1 MKSNLITRAGW
12 HKLDQELKYLWKI
25 KRPEVTQAV
34 SEAAALGDRSENAE
48 YKEGKRELR
57 RIDSRLRFLN
67 KRLDVLQIIDHS
79 PQQNGK
85 VYFGAWVALENEDGD
100 KVRYRIVGTDEI
112 DPKLGYI
119 TIDSPM
125 ARALIGKQVDD
136 DVFVNTPAG
145 IKEWWV
151 TAIQYQAFEEYEDGS

>member
-1 MKSNLITRAGW
+1 MNIMKTNLITRAGW
-12 HKLDQELKYLWKI
+12 HKLDNELKYLWKV

-57 RIDSRLRFLN
+57 RIDSRLRFLT
-67 KRLDVLQIIDHS
+67 KRLDALEIVDHH

-85 VYFGAWVALENEDGD
+85 VFFGAWVELENEDGD
-100 KVRYRIVGTDEI
+100 IARYRIVGTDEI

-136 DVFVNTPAG
+136 DVFVKTPSG
-145 IKEWWV
+145 VKEWWII
-151 TAIQYQAFEEYEDGS
+151 AIQYQPFEG

>member
-1 MKSNLITRAGW
+1 MKTNLITRPGW
-12 HKLDQELKYLWKI
+12 HKLDEELKYLWRV

-57 RIDSRLRFLN
+57 RIDSRLRFLT
-67 KRLDVLQIIDHS
+67 KRLDALEIVDHH

-85 VYFGAWVALENEDGD
+85 VFFGAWVELENDEGD
-100 KVRYRIVGTDEI
+100 IVRYRIVGTDEI

-136 DVFVNTPAG
+136 DVFVKTPSG
-145 IKEWWV
+145 TKEWWINL
-151 TAIQYQAFEEYEDGS
+151 IQYTPFE

>member
-1 MKSNLITRAGW
+1 MKTNLITRPGW
-12 HKLDQELKYLWKI
+12 HKLDEELKYLWKV
-25 KRPEVTQAV
+25 KRPQVTQAV

-57 RIDSRLRFLN
+57 RIDSRLRFLT
-67 KRLDVLQIIDHS
+67 KRLDALEIVDHH

-85 VYFGAWVALENEDGD
+85 VFFGAWVELENDEGD
-100 KVRYRIVGTDEI
+100 IVRYRIVGTDEI

-136 DVFVNTPAG
+136 DVFVKTPSG
-145 IKEWWV
+145 TKEWWINL
-151 TAIQYQAFEEYEDGS
+151 IQYTPFD

>member
-1 MKSNLITRAGW
+1 MKTNLITRAGW
-12 HKLDQELKYLWKI
+12 HKLDKELKYLWKV

-67 KRLDVLQIIDHS
+67 KRLDALEIVDHY
-79 PQQNGK
+79 PQQIGK
-85 VYFGAWVALENEDGD
+85 VFFGAWVELENDD
-100 KVRYRIVGTDEI
+100 ATVVRYRIVGTDEI

-136 DVFVNTPAG
+136 DVFVKTPEG
-145 IKEWWV
+145 TKEWWINHIRY
-151 TAIQYQAFEEYEDGS
+151 APFDSE

>member
-1 MKSNLITRAGW
+1 MKTNLITRPGW
-12 HKLDQELKYLWKI
+12 HKLDEELKYLWKV
-25 KRPEVTQAV
+25 KRPQVTQAV

-57 RIDSRLRFLN
+57 RIDSRLRFLT
-67 KRLDVLQIIDHS
+67 KRLDALEIVDHH

-85 VYFGAWVALENEDGD
+85 VFFGAWVELENDEGD
-100 KVRYRIVGTDEI
+100 IVRYRIVGTDEI

-136 DVFVNTPAG
+136 DVFVKTPSG
-145 IKEWWV
+145 TKEWWINL
-151 TAIQYQAFEEYEDGS
+151 IQYQPFE